1 MNCEDWVIEL
11 LDYILYHGNDK
22 IDVIEKRENGDYKMD
37 VPYTPI
43 NPSMQQQLKDVGIQ
57 MFNGSSSS
65 SAYLIFPSSLL
76 SSLLKKYTL
85 AKKLDFIEEDFNNET
100 GDF

>member
-1 MNCEDWVIEL
+1 MKCEDWVIGL

-22 IDVIEKRENGDYKMD
+22 IGVIEKRENGDYKME

-57 MFNGSSSS
+57 MFNGSPHS
-65 SAYLIFPSSLL
+65 SAYLIFPSG
-76 SSLLKKYTL
+76 LLKKYML
-85 AKKLDFIEEDFNNET
+85 EKKLDSIEKDFNEP
-100 GDF
+100 